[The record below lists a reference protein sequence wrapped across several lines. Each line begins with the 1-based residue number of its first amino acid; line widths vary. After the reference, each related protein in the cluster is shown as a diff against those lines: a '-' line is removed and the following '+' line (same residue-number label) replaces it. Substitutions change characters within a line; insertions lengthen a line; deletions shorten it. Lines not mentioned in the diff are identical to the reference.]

1 MGGFHIAINYLSLL
15 GKKNADSGIEDLL
28 IESGVYGSGTASQ
41 ILKGSSSNRGVR
53 AHKLVMEA
61 MFRLQWNAFV
71 IWLEDS
77 DNNIDQDAVAE
88 VARSCREAVQSGTNL
103 DESLG
108 TLAETKTELATLFT
122 VFKTETRSKL
132 MLFAFWDD
140 YIIMVQLLLQFIRAE
155 RTIDWNLHL
164 SATASMTPHVFAMD
178 RQNYSWWL
186 PIYLADMDLL
196 PQVHP
201 VVYHEFMSGNH
212 AISRSSQTQVW
223 TDMAL
228 EQSINLDS
236 KTNGG
241 IIGIS
246 QKPGTLE
253 SSLILGPTV
262 RAGPKLPL

>member
-1 MGGFHIAINYLSLL
+1 MV
-15 GKKNADSGIEDLL
+15 KKNAGSGIEDLL

-41 ILKGSSSNRGVR
+41 ILKGSSYNRGVR

-77 DNNIDQDAVAE
+77 NNNIDQDAVAE

-132 MLFAFWDD
+132 MLFAFRGD

-186 PIYLADMDLL
+186 PIYLADMDLM

-262 RAGPKLPL
+262 RVGPKLPL